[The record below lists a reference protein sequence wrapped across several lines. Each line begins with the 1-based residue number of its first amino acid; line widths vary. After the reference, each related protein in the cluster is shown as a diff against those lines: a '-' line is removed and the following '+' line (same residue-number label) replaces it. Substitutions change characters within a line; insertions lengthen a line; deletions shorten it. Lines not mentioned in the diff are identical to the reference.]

1 MYRMFYRKPRND
13 GEIMRTSIEM
23 AAFSTENS
31 TINAAISNRSPVI
44 DRLAMVA
51 PFANL
56 EGVIVARR
64 VLGKNLAFVR
74 H

>member
-1 MYRMFYRKPRND
+1 
-13 GEIMRTSIEM
+13 M